1 MRTARHTPTTRA
13 NLAPLHTPQDA
24 ALEALEVNDPH
35 GHHLA
40 AVHAVAERA
49 GHLDLLRRLNE
60 CAERTASGRW
70 RFLYRVSGAPTAART
85 VLAVDEDGAAFADAH
100 TPARPSPVDQTGA
113 RWEPLTGS
121 PATAPTLSAAE
132 RGRVHALFREVD
144 HSPGPRTTASAPP
157 ASCLATDFNRRTSW
171 ADVLTPAGWTV
182 HAQGAAGWAYW
193 TRPAGFLRAP
203 QTAVTGLD
211 PTGERLC
218 AYGARTA
225 PFEPWAHYD
234 RFTAYA
240 VLHHGGDM
248 RAASAALAAQ
258 GYGPPPAFAAA

>member
-1 MRTARHTPTTRA
+1 MSTARRECLDGGGWGPWTP
-13 NLAPLHTPQDA
+13 
-24 ALEALEVNDPH
+24 
-35 GHHLA
+35 
-40 AVHAVAERA
+40 
-49 GHLDLLRRLNE
+49 
-60 CAERTASGRW
+60 
-70 RFLYRVSGAPTAART
+70 
-85 VLAVDEDGAAFADAH
+85 
-100 TPARPSPVDQTGA
+100 
-113 RWEPLTGS
+113 
-121 PATAPTLSAAE
+121 
-132 RGRVHALFREVD
+132 
-144 HSPGPRTTASAPP
+144 ASAPP
-157 ASCLATDFNRRTSW
+157 ASCLAADFNRRTSW

-240 VLHHGGDM
+240 LLNHGGDV
-248 RAASAALAAQ
+248 RTASAALAAQ
-258 GYGPPPAFAAA
+258 GYEPPPAGWARQAWQSPNPLARETHR